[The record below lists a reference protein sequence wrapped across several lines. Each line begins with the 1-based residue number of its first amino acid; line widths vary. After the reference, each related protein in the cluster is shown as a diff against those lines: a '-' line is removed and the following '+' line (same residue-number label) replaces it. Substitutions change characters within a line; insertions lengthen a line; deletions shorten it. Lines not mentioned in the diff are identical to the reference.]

1 MRCKCDFMQN
11 SNPKNNLKE
20 VKQKKITKKAIIS
33 IALICFAFGGSFLIY
48 FVLQISL
55 GTEIPI
61 VVVISP
67 SMEPTIK
74 KGDMLFVKGTEPY
87 LIKNGTIEGKEG
99 DIIVFDAQG
108 LWPDTPDEPIVHRV
122 IDKYLVG
129 DVWYFLT
136 KGDNNHVPDAA
147 PVSEDRIYGIII
159 GIIPFI
165 GWVKIILTESGLL
178 IPLLVIISILLI
190 VSIIRDTIKEKD
202 IDEQSKQEKKRDLE
216 N

>member
-1 MRCKCDFMQN
+1 MRCKCDFIQN

-108 LWPDTPDEPIVHRV
+108 LWPGTPDEPIVHRV

>member
-1 MRCKCDFMQN
+1 MQN
-11 SNPKNNLKE
+11 NNSKNNLKE
-20 VKQKKITKKAIIS
+20 VKQKKITKKVIIS
-33 IALICFAFGGSFLIY
+33 IALISFAFGGSFLIY

-55 GTEIPI
+55 ETETPI

-74 KGDMLFVKGTEPY
+74 KGDLLFVKGTEPY

-108 LWPDTPDEPIVHRV
+108 LWPGTPGEPIVHRV

-136 KGDNNHVPDAA
+136 KGDNNDIPDAA
-147 PVSEDRIYGIII
+147 PVPGDRIYGIII

-165 GWVKIILTESGLL
+165 GWIKIILTESGLL
-178 IPLLVIISILLI
+178 IPLLVIISTLLI
-190 VSIIRDTIKEKD
+190 ISIIWDIIKEKD
-202 IDEQSKQEKKRDLE
+202 IDEKSKQEKKRDLE